1 MTNRRIIVLGIVAAP
16 FVVALAVYVG
26 MLHDGTASAPDVAA
40 IIGKM
45 TLGTIGAVQIAV
57 VIVVGIVALMAALA
71 PIIYAIRSE
80 DLVTVLISLA
90 MTGTALALLFSGKTV
105 FDQIISLM
113 IYLANIILAAIVY
126 AAHRI
131 APNR

>member
-1 MTNRRIIVLGIVAAP
+1 MCCERASRIP
-16 FVVALAVYVG
+16 LAVLEFQEGSEVSKPKNYSLGYCRCAVRRRLADYVG

-71 PIIYAIRSE
+71 PNS
-80 DLVTVLISLA
+80 VLQYVRKIWS
-90 MTGTALALLFSGKTV
+90 
-105 FDQIISLM
+105 Q
-113 IYLANIILAAIVY
+113 Y
-126 AAHRI
+126 
-131 APNR
+131 